1 MHQRKYNIIII
12 GAGIM
17 GVMMAYYFSNRFK
30 KIVVL
35 EQNKIGYGAS
45 GTISGMLSLIDRES
59 NLQLELSLKTL
70 KIYKELE
77 ENNGADFEFLQEGG
91 MALLDSKNLEAV
103 KRIIDNQKINGLD
116 VEILHSEKQI
126 KKVQPFLNIKNIK
139 VLAYCAS
146 EGTVNPFKI
155 ISYFAQEAKKNGV
168 EFIENTKVIG
178 FKKEG
183 SRIKSVLTNS
193 GSYYADLLVVTA
205 GAWTHE
211 LMKNLNYDI
220 PVYFNKGI
228 AMVTQPTEKII
239 YGAIVSG
246 DYLTGEFKDQSI
258 NIEPGFVQTKNGN
271 IVLSQITTKETQ
283 YTDSVDFT
291 LVSSLI
297 KKALKCFPQL
307 KNLSIIRSWGGI
319 PPYTDDGLPIY
330 GPIFGLD
337 NLIIAVGFKG
347 PFSIAPAVGLE
358 TARIIAHDGNFMK
371 YKDFS
376 VERFLE

>member
-1 MHQRKYNIIII
+1 MSQKKYNILII

-17 GVMMAYYFSNRFK
+17 GVTIAYYFSNRFK

-45 GTISGMLSLIDRES
+45 GTISGMLSLIDREP
-59 NLQLELSLKTL
+59 NLQLGLSLKTL

-91 MALLDSKNLEAV
+91 VALLNSKNLEAV
-103 KRIIDNQKINGLD
+103 ERIIDNQKMNGLD

-139 VLAYCAS
+139 ALAYCAS

-178 FKKEG
+178 FKREG
-183 SRIKSVLTNS
+183 SRIESVLTNS
-193 GSYYADLLVVTA
+193 GNYYADLLVITA

-239 YGAIVSG
+239 YGAISSG

-258 NIEPGFVQTKNGN
+258 NIEPAFVQTKNGN

-283 YTDSVDFT
+283 YTDSVNFT

-297 KKALKCFPQL
+297 KKALKFFPQL
-307 KNLSIIRSWGGI
+307 KNLSLIRSWGGT
-319 PPYTDDGLPIY
+319 PPYTDDGLPVY
-330 GPIFGLD
+330 GLVPDLD
-337 NLIIAVGFKG
+337 NLILAVAFKG
-347 PFSIAPAVGLE
+347 AFSIAPAVGLE
-358 TARIIAHDGNFMK
+358 TVKIIANNGNFIK
-371 YKDFS
+371 YKDFF
-376 VERFLE
+376 VERFLK

>member
-1 MHQRKYNIIII
+1 MNHGKYNIVII

-45 GTISGMLSLIDRES
+45 GTISGILSLIDRES

-77 ENNGADFEFLQEGG
+77 ENNVADFEFLQEGG
-91 MALLDSKNLEAV
+91 MALLDSKNLKAV
-103 KRIIDNQKINGLD
+103 KKLIDNQKMNGLD
-116 VEILHSEKQI
+116 VKILHSEKQI
-126 KKVQPFLNIKNIK
+126 KRVQPFLNTNNVKA
-139 VLAYCAS
+139 LAYCAS

-178 FKKEG
+178 FKKKG
-183 SRIKSVLTNS
+183 SRIESVLTNDKN
-193 GSYYADLLVVTA
+193 YYTDLVIVTA
-205 GAWTHE
+205 GAWTHD
-211 LMKNLNYDI
+211 LMKTLGYEV
-220 PVYFNKGI
+220 PVHFNKGV

-258 NIEPGFVQTKNGN
+258 NIEPGFTQTENGN
-271 IVLSQITTKETQ
+271 IVLAQITTKETR
-283 YTDSVDFT
+283 YNNSVDFS
-291 LVSSLI
+291 LVPNLI
-297 KKALKCFPQL
+297 QKGLKCFPQL
-307 KNLSIIRSWGGI
+307 KKLNLIRSWGGM
-319 PPYTDDGLPIY
+319 PPYTDDGLPAY
-330 GPIFGLD
+330 GLVPDLD
-337 NLIIAVGFKG
+337 NLILAVAFKG
-347 PFSIAPAVGLE
+347 AFSIAPAVGLE
-358 TARIIAHDGNFMK
+358 TAKIIAHNGNFMK
-371 YKDFS
+371 YKDYS

>member
-1 MHQRKYNIIII
+1 
-12 GAGIM
+12 M

-45 GTISGMLSLIDRES
+45 GTISGMLSLINRES

-77 ENNGADFEFLQEGG
+77 ENNGADFDFLQEGG

-103 KRIIDNQKINGLD
+103 KRIIDNQKMNGLD
-116 VEILHSEKQI
+116 VEILYSEKQI

-139 VLAYCAS
+139 ALAYCAS

-178 FKKEG
+178 FKRKG
-183 SRIKSVLTNS
+183 SRIESVLTNN
-193 GSYYADLLVVTA
+193 GNYYTDLVIVTT
-205 GAWTHE
+205 GAWTHK

-220 PVYFNKGI
+220 PVYFTKGI

-239 YGAIVSG
+239 YGAIFSG
-246 DYLTGEFKDQSI
+246 DSLTGEFKDQSI

-297 KKALKCFPQL
+297 KKALKFFPQL
-307 KNLSIIRSWGGI
+307 KNLSLIRSWGGM

-347 PFSIAPAVGLE
+347 PFSIAPAVALE
-358 TARIIAHDGNFMK
+358 TVKIIANNGDFMK
-371 YKDFS
+371 YKDFF
-376 VERFLE
+376 VERFLK